1 MIDMQVTSPDK
12 CRVGKLIINK
22 LISINMEK
30 TVDTL
35 VPGECLLASV
45 KAVKGNKY
53 QLEFAEVISNPNA
66 VSADPL
72 TALFNASD
80 PRFTSKARRAWK
92 SGEKS
97 DIESLLGITLGNM
110 SEGDVKE
117 LNILNPTM
125 GDKSLKIRILETVEP
140 DDYQKDNI
148 ETTAKKAGADGDFI
162 YSGGKHI
169 FSNTRI
175 VATDGEVDHIFL
187 PADAPVTESAAPS
200 SSSEELV
207 A

>member
-1 MIDMQVTSPDK
+1 
-12 CRVGKLIINK
+12 
-22 LISINMEK
+22 MEK

-35 VPGECLLASV
+35 VPGECLLVAV

-53 QLEFAEVISNPNA
+53 QMEFAQVISNPNST
-66 VSADPL
+66 SADPL

-80 PRFTSKARRAWK
+80 PRFTSRARRAWK

-97 DIESLLGITLGNM
+97 DIEALLGIQLGSM
-110 SEGDVKE
+110 SEGEIKE
-117 LNILNPTM
+117 LNILDPQV
-125 GDKSLKIRILETVEP
+125 GGKSLKIRVIETTDP

-148 ETTAKKAGADGDFI
+148 EATAKKAGSDGDFI

-175 VATDGEVDHIFL
+175 VATDGGDADHIFL
-187 PADAPVTESAAPS
+187 SADAPVTQSASAGS
-200 SSSEELV
+200 SAEEL
-207 A
+207 AA